1 MTTHVR
7 YNATTLVAGA
17 DLSGADKP
25 YKAVAVG
32 GTIAATG
39 ATAFGLLLNKPRAN
53 EHATVAYEGELKAW
67 AGAAISAGALLTVTT
82 SGFIITT
89 PASGTASSCVGRAL
103 EAANSG
109 DLFRGLFNFMN
120 AV

>member
-7 YNATTLVAGA
+7 YNATTVVAGA

-25 YKAVAVG
+25 FKALAVG
-32 GTIAATG
+32 GTIAATN
-39 ATAFGLLLNKPRAN
+39 AAAIGLLLNKPKSG

-67 AGAAISAGALLTVTT
+67 AGAGISAGALLTVTT
-82 SGFIITT
+82 SGWMITT
-89 PASGTASSCVGRAL
+89 PGSGGASLVCGRAL

-109 DLFRGLFNFMN
+109 DLFRGLFNFVN
-120 AV
+120 AT

>member
-17 DLSGADKP
+17 DLTGADKP
-25 YKAVAVG
+25 YKAVG
-32 GTIAATG
+32 ISGTIVATG
-39 ATAFGLLLNKPRAN
+39 ATAFGILLNKAKTG
-53 EHATVAYEGELKAW
+53 EHITVAYEGELKAY

-82 SGFIITT
+82 SGFMLTT
-89 PASGTASSCVGRAL
+89 PASGTASSVVGRAL

-109 DLFRGLFNFMN
+109 DLFRGLFNFVN